1 MSWLIWAALV
11 CWACVILW
19 LSSLPPEELPEA
31 AFLFWDKVNH
41 FVAYAVGGWLAA
53 SALQVSRPRNSR
65 TTVLILAVLLIATF
79 GVLDEALQTLT
90 PGRTGGAADDWMA
103 DVLGA
108 AVGALLRLRRT
119 PRTTDQIPKRS
130 SSSRRWPPAARP
142 GPRPLR
148 QIQMCSVPTHLS
160 PKTARAPPG
169 C

>member
-19 LSSLPPEELPEA
+19 LSSLRPDELPEA

-53 SALQVSRPRNSR
+53 SALRVSRPRTGR

-79 GVLDEALQTLT
+79 GVLDEALQTLI

-108 AVGALLRLRRT
+108 AVGALLSLRRT
-119 PRTTDQIPKRS
+119 PRRQPIRRRQHRPSDYIPK
-130 SSSRRWPPAARP
+130 
-142 GPRPLR
+142 
-148 QIQMCSVPTHLS
+148 
-160 PKTARAPPG
+160 
-169 C
+169 